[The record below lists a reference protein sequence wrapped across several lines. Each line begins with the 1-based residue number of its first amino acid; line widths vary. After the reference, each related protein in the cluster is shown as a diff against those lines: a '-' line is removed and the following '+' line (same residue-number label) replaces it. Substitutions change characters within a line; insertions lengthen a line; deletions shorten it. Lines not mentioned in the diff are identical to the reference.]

1 MNLDR
6 ASRWAIIVIA
16 FVAAGAALRAGA
28 SVFAPLTFGLVLG
41 VVLSPFSDFVD
52 KRIGI
57 HRVFSA
63 LISIV
68 IAAVMLTSAV
78 LFIEPKITIAVRRAP
93 EIMTELSVLLDGMQ
107 DLIRGIDSVSEEVSE
122 AINEDAAA
130 AGASQPEKEQVRVP
144 GAFDA
149 LTLAPSLVAQLLI
162 VIGAFFFF
170 LLSRHE
176 IYEWAARRRDGS
188 SDGATR
194 HTLKEAERL
203 VARYFLTITIIN
215 GSLGLVVGV
224 VFHALGMPGPYVWGF
239 VAAALNYI
247 LYIGPAVFAFSALL
261 GGLLTFDGAAGVLP
275 AILYICINAVEGN
288 FVTPTLVGKNMQ
300 VNPLLVFLSL
310 IFWLWL
316 WGPLGGIIAIPILLY
331 GLAMVA
337 GFGVSQTIS
346 FGTAGKSRPNRSP
359 GVGS

>member
-1 MNLDR
+1 MTLDK

-16 FVAAGAALRAGA
+16 FVAVGAALDAGA

-63 LISIV
+63 LVSIF
-68 IAAVMLTSAV
+68 IAAVLLTSAV
-78 LFIEPKITIAVRRAP
+78 LFIEPKVSIAVRRAP
-93 EIMTELSVLLDGMQ
+93 EIMRELGILLEGMQ

-122 AINEDAAA
+122 AINEDAKAVGDQA
-130 AGASQPEKEQVRVP
+130 EQEQVRVP

-149 LTLAPSLVAQLLI
+149 LTLAPTLVAQLLI
-162 VIGAFFFF
+162 TVGAFFFF

-194 HTLKEAERL
+194 HTLKEAERI

-215 GSLGLVVGV
+215 CSLGLLVGIA
-224 VFHALGMPGPYVWGF
+224 FHAIGMPGPYVWGF

-247 LYIGPAVFAFSALL
+247 LYIGPAVFAVSALL
-261 GGLLTFDGAAGVLP
+261 GGLLSFDGAAGVLP
-275 AILYICINAVEGN
+275 AILYICMNGIEGN

-316 WGPLGGIIAIPILLY
+316 WGPLGGIVAIPVLLY
-331 GLAMVA
+331 GLAIVA